1 MKKSAI
7 KSLLSLLLP
16 VVWCTAL
23 CAQDFSV
30 YEKKQLDDAVGN
42 TVPYRLLQPEKIS
55 KTDKYPLVVFM
66 HGAGGRGTD
75 NERPVRNTF
84 GTMLIKPEIRAEYPC
99 FALFPQI
106 PAEMGMPFGGGI
118 REEKDSPTPE
128 ISTAGKMVM
137 ELIESTIKDYPID
150 RSRIYVTGQSMGGF
164 GSLAMISLYPDLFAA
179 AAPVC
184 GGQPIGQVKLWAA
197 KVPVWLF
204 HGDADN
210 TVKTEYSRN
219 IVAELDRLGVTN
231 YRYTEYPG
239 VGHDSWR
246 NAYAEPEL
254 MQWLF
259 SQHK

>member
-1 MKKSAI
+1 M
-7 KSLLSLLLP
+7 LS
-16 VVWCTAL
+16 VVFCTAL

-30 YEKKQLDDAVGN
+30 YERKQWSDATGN
-42 TVPYRLLQPEKIS
+42 TIPYRLLQPEKIT
-55 KTDKYPLVVFM
+55 KGEKYPLVVFM
-66 HGAGGRGTD
+66 HGSGGRGTD
-75 NERPVRNTF
+75 NEKPVQNTF
-84 GTMLIKPEIRAEYPC
+84 GRMLIKPEIRAQYPC

-118 REEKDSPTPE
+118 WEERDNLIPK
-128 ISTAGKMVM
+128 ISAAGKMVM
-137 ELIESTIKDYPID
+137 ELIEATIKDYLVD

-184 GGQPIGQVKLWAA
+184 GGQPIGQVKLWAG

-210 TVKTEYSRN
+210 TVKVDYSRN
-219 IVAELDRLGVTN
+219 IVTELDRLGVTN
-231 YRYTEYPG
+231 YRYTEYPD
-239 VGHDSWR
+239 VAHDSWVKT
-246 NAYAEPEL
+246 YAEPEF

-259 SQHK
+259 SQRKITSQHK